1 MVLKFVKGRRRFIKH
16 LYVIR
21 TIRAKGARLEK
32 KKPRTF
38 FILMEGS
45 GKKAYTG
52 IGPEVKDNSLFG

>member
-45 GKKAYTG
+45 GKRP
-52 IGPEVKDNSLFG
+52 IQV